1 MVHSSLAALA
11 QAAVEL
17 SRTPRVKK
25 AALELTDAAAN
36 RIRDLLQT
44 RHKEYLKLGVKKR
57 GCSGLSYT
65 LNYSDKKGRFDEIVE
80 REGVR
85 ILIDPAAL
93 MHVLGTTMD
102 FQEDQ
107 LKYVLAVLGAYPA

>member
-44 RHKEYLKLGVKKR
+44 RHKVGVTQSVHVCC
-57 GCSGLSYT
+57 CSPSCMYT
-65 LNYSDKKGRFDEIVE
+65 PDM
-80 REGVR
+80 GVHR
-85 ILIDPAAL
+85 V
-93 MHVLGTTMD
+93 H
-102 FQEDQ
+102 
-107 LKYVLAVLGAYPA
+107 AVA